1 MPKAAAADHATHDE
15 LLIARLYGDDVDDRE
30 RARALELVAGC
41 DECSALYA
49 DLGAIAEATTALP
62 VQSRP
67 RDFALTEEDA
77 ARLRPR
83 RGGRARLLAIVRRR
97 SFGGALVALG
107 FSGLVLTS
115 ALSMLGTAPTLMSLG
130 AQRNAAAP
138 AAGAASSNGYSY
150 SQGNLAI
157 ASPAATAGPDK
168 AIGSTAPTAS
178 GIPGGEAA
186 SASAVPS
193 SPALG
198 PLAST
203 ALDQATTSE
212 APAVAAGGTAGEPT
226 PGALPGE
233 PWNATPSQSGSDWM
247 PLVLAG
253 SAIVLVLGLAVL
265 LGPIIYRR
273 SRGRARR

>member
-49 DLGAIAEATTALP
+49 DLGAIAKATTALP
-62 VQSRP
+62 VQPRP
-67 RDFALTEEDA
+67 RDFALTEGDA
-77 ARLRPR
+77 ARLRSR
-83 RGGRARLLAIVRRR
+83 RRGRARLLAIGRRR

-115 ALSMLGTAPTLMSLG
+115 ALSMLGTAPTLMSSD
-130 AQRNAAAP
+130 ARNAAAP
-138 AAGAASSNGYSY
+138 AVGAASSNAY
-150 SQGNLAI
+150 SQGNLPIPA
-157 ASPAATAGPDK
+157 PAATAAPDK
-168 AIGSTAPTAS
+168 AIGSTGPTAS

-186 SASAVPS
+186 SSSAVPS

-203 ALDQATTSE
+203 ALGQTTTSG

-226 PGALPGE
+226 PGAPSAQ
-233 PWNATPSQSGSDWM
+233 PWTATQSQPGSDGM

-253 SAIVLVLGLAVL
+253 SVIALVLGLAVL
-265 LGPIIYRR
+265 LGPIILRR

>member
-49 DLGAIAEATTALP
+49 DLGAIAEATAALP
-62 VQSRP
+62 VRSRP

-83 RGGRARLLAIVRRR
+83 RGVRARLLAIGGRR

-115 ALSMLGTAPTLMSLG
+115 ALSMLGTAPTAMSLD

-138 AAGAASSNGYSY
+138 AVGAASSNGYSY
-150 SQGNLAI
+150 SQGNLPIPA
-157 ASPAATAGPDK
+157 PAATPAPDK

-178 GIPGGEAA
+178 GIPGGEAVSS
-186 SASAVPS
+186 SAAPS
-193 SPALG
+193 TPALG
-198 PLAST
+198 PQPST
-203 ALDQATTSE
+203 ALDQTTPTE

-226 PGALPGE
+226 PGSPPVA
-233 PWNATPSQSGSDWM
+233 PWNAPPSQPGSDWT

-253 SAIVLVLGLAVL
+253 SAVALALGLAVL
-265 LGPIIYRR
+265 LGPIILRR

>member
-1 MPKAAAADHATHDE
+1 MPNAAADHATHDE

-49 DLGAIAEATTALP
+49 DLGAIAEATTRLSAQP
-62 VQSRP
+62 RP

-83 RGGRARLLAIVRRR
+83 RRGRARLLAIGRRR

-115 ALSMLGTAPTLMSLG
+115 ALSMLGTAPTLMSSNG
-130 AQRNAAAP
+130 RYTAAP
-138 AAGAASSNGYSY
+138 AVGAASSNAY
-150 SQGNLAI
+150 SQGGVAIPEPAATPAPNKAI
-157 ASPAATAGPDK
+157 ASA
-168 AIGSTAPTAS
+168 APTAT
-178 GIPGGEAA
+178 GIPGGEVASSSAA
-186 SASAVPS
+186 PS
-193 SPALG
+193 MPAL
-198 PLAST
+198 AAQSST
-203 ALDQATTSE
+203 AFDQTTPTE
-212 APAVAAGGTAGEPT
+212 APAVAAGGTASEPT
-226 PGALPGE
+226 PGVPPGQ
-233 PWNATPSQSGSDWM
+233 PWIAAPLQPGSDWT

-273 SRGRARR
+273 SRGRSRR

>member
-49 DLGAIAEATTALP
+49 DLGAIAEATAALP
-62 VQSRP
+62 VRSRP

-83 RGGRARLLAIVRRR
+83 RGVRARLLAIGGRR

-115 ALSMLGTAPTLMSLG
+115 ALSMLGTAPTLMSSN
-130 AQRNAAAP
+130 ARNAAAP
-138 AAGAASSNGYSY
+138 AVGAASSNGYSY
-150 SQGNLAI
+150 SQGNLPIPA
-157 ASPAATAGPDK
+157 PAATPAPDK

-178 GIPGGEAA
+178 GIPGGEAVSS
-186 SASAVPS
+186 SAAPS
-193 SPALG
+193 SPTLG
-198 PLAST
+198 PLPST
-203 ALDQATTSE
+203 ALDQTTTTA
-212 APAVAAGGTAGEPT
+212 APAVAAGGNPGEPT
-226 PGALPGE
+226 PGAPGAE
-233 PWNATPSQSGSDWM
+233 PWNAPPSQPGSDWT

-253 SAIVLVLGLAVL
+253 SAVALALGLAVL
-265 LGPIIYRR
+265 LGPIILRR

>member
-1 MPKAAAADHATHDE
+1 MPNAAAADHATHDE

-49 DLGAIAEATTALP
+49 DLGAIAKATAALP

-67 RDFALTEEDA
+67 RGFALTEDDA

-83 RGGRARLLAIVRRR
+83 RGVRARLLAIGRRR

-115 ALSMLGTAPTLMSLG
+115 ALSMLGTAPTLMSSN
-130 AQRNAAAP
+130 ARNAAAP
-138 AAGAASSNGYSY
+138 AVGAASSNAY
-150 SQGNLAI
+150 SQGGVAI
-157 ASPAATAGPDK
+157 PEPAATPAPDK
-168 AIGSTAPTAS
+168 AIGSTGPTAS
-178 GIPGGEAA
+178 GIPGGEVA
-186 SASAVPS
+186 SSSAVPS
-193 SPALG
+193 MPALA
-198 PLAST
+198 PQPST
-203 ALDQATTSE
+203 ALDQTTPTE

-226 PGALPGE
+226 PGSPPVA
-233 PWNATPSQSGSDWM
+233 PWNATPSQPGSDWT

-253 SAIVLVLGLAVL
+253 SAIVLVLGLAAL
-265 LGPIIYRR
+265 LGPIILRR

>member
-49 DLGAIAEATTALP
+49 DLGAIAEATAALP
-62 VQSRP
+62 VRSRP

-83 RGGRARLLAIVRRR
+83 RGVRARLLAIGGRR

-115 ALSMLGTAPTLMSLG
+115 ALSMLGTAPTLMSSN
-130 AQRNAAAP
+130 ARNAAAP
-138 AAGAASSNGYSY
+138 AVGAASSNGYSY
-150 SQGNLAI
+150 SQGNLPIPA
-157 ASPAATAGPDK
+157 PAATPAPDK
-168 AIGSTAPTAS
+168 AIGSAAPTAS
-178 GIPGGEAA
+178 GIPGGEVASSSAA
-186 SASAVPS
+186 PS
-193 SPALG
+193 TPALG
-198 PLAST
+198 PLPST
-203 ALDQATTSE
+203 ALDQTTPTE
-212 APAVAAGGTAGEPT
+212 APAVAAGSTAGEPT
-226 PGALPGE
+226 PGAPAAE
-233 PWNATPSQSGSDWM
+233 PWNAPPSQPGSDWT
-247 PLVLAG
+247 PLVLVG
-253 SAIVLVLGLAVL
+253 SAVALALGLAVL
-265 LGPIIYRR
+265 LGPIILRR